1 MQIIPAIDLLDGQ
14 CVRLRHGDFNDC
26 TVYPESPLKLAG
38 EYAHAGAEWLHIVD
52 LEASRDGDAADSVPL
67 FKLLK
72 TVTQKVQTGG
82 GVRGSTDIQKRLD
95 RGASRVI
102 VGTVCATQPERFIR
116 WLDKFGNE
124 SLVAGLDIS
133 FDEQGIPWPR
143 SHGWTEGSDQTLWEL
158 LDLYSENGLKHL
170 LCTDIG
176 RDGAMQ
182 GPNVKLYSEVVQR
195 YPGLAV
201 QASGGVS
208 GLDDLNHLK
217 QTGSAYAITGKALL
231 EGSFSIEEALDILK

>member
-52 LEASRDGDAADSVPL
+52 LEASRDGDAADSTPL
-67 FKLLK
+67 FKLMRTL
-72 TVTQKVQTGG
+72 TQKVQTGG
-82 GVRGSTDIQKRLD
+82 GVRDSDDIQKRLG

-102 VGTVCATQPERFIR
+102 VGTVCATQPKRFLS
-116 WLDKFGNE
+116 WLDKFGSE
-124 SLVAGLDIS
+124 ALVAGLDIS

-158 LDLYSENGLKHL
+158 LDLYSKNGLKHL

-182 GPNVKLYSEVVQR
+182 GPNTVLYKEVVER
-195 YPGLAV
+195 YPGLMV

-208 GLDDLNHLK
+208 GLTDLVDLK
-217 QTGSAYAITGKALL
+217 QTGATSAITGKALL
-231 EGSFSIEEALDILK
+231 EGSFTLEEALDILA